1 MRKLIDTSHSIF
13 DLLNAA
19 APWIAIVFLRML
31 IGWEFLESGIEKYDG
46 ENWVA
51 DIQGQFPFP
60 FNIIPPAISWAM
72 ATEFELIGGTALIL
86 GVGTRFF
93 AVSLI
98 VLTIVATAAVHW
110 PSEWHTLSE
119 LAKGYAISNDGYG
132 NFKLPVIYLTMLI
145 PLVFLGS
152 GKLGIDG
159 VIVRMSRID
168 SKK

>member
-46 ENWVA
+46 ENWFA

-72 ATEFELIGGTALIL
+72 ATWFELIGGTALIL